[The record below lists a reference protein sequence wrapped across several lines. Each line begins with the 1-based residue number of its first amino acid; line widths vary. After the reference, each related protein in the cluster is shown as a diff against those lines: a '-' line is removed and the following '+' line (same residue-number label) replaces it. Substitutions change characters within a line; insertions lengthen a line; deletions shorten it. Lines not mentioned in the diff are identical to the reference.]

1 MPASADAKKA
11 KLIVM
16 AAFDEKDDGDLTPA
30 FDPKQYDS
38 EERAVR
44 EAKMLKDKHAGV
56 IAWSRDA
63 DPTLGEFGP
72 PNILFQHGK
81 IPEME

>member
-1 MPASADAKKA
+1 MQDVSRSP

-16 AAFDEKDDGDLTPA
+16 AAFNENEEGELIPA

-38 EERAVR
+38 EERATR
-44 EAKMLKDKHAGV
+44 EAKMLRDEYAGV

-63 DPTLGEFGP
+63 DPALGEFGP
-72 PNILFQHGK
+72 PTVLYQYGK